1 MLLGSG
7 GAVLGADENCLEGV
21 EGAKRGCSP
30 SLLLVE
36 LVAHA
41 FGQLLE
47 VALGFGVVA
56 VDHEVLE
63 VPQPPAQVLESLALL
78 QEAGDLGANLRKIFE
93 G

>member
-1 MLLGSG
+1 MSG
-7 GAVLGADENCLEGV
+7 VGDVNGDAPA
-21 EGAKRGCSP
+21 
-30 SLLLVE
+30 LLLVE

-47 VALGFGVVA
+47 VALGLGVVA
-56 VDHEVLE
+56 VDHEILE
-63 VPQPPAQVLESLALL
+63 MPQPPAQVLESLALL